1 MYIYHIYEQKN
12 IYAHCT
18 PSYSHILG
26 KSTRSWKKL
35 KFGVNQYW
43 MFTRCSQ
50 ESHILVFNKCTFLDN
65 LCGFFEIIKLLRIS
79 FLHSSH
85 TAYPQSSPS
94 GSQTKTIVCRK
105 SWVGLLASVEMIGW
119 KIKWLPGLGG
129 LGPPAH
135 QTDLTSTDGMFWAP
149 FNGSVSPSLLPIIPP
164 PSPRTIRFLDIT
176 FSWLGRGQMGIWSM
190 QNSFYRTQVIACS
203 CH

>member
-1 MYIYHIYEQKN
+1 M
-12 IYAHCT
+12 
-18 PSYSHILG
+18 
-26 KSTRSWKKL
+26 
-35 KFGVNQYW
+35 
-43 MFTRCSQ
+43 
-50 ESHILVFNKCTFLDN
+50 
-65 LCGFFEIIKLLRIS
+65 
-79 FLHSSH
+79 
-85 TAYPQSSPS
+85 AYPQSSPS

-203 CH
+203 CHLLTNSILFSRLDACEWCQLLDDFATATYSSKKLEKAV

>member
-1 MYIYHIYEQKN
+1 MRFF
-12 IYAHCT
+12 
-18 PSYSHILG
+18 L
-26 KSTRSWKKL
+26 
-35 KFGVNQYW
+35 
-43 MFTRCSQ
+43 
-50 ESHILVFNKCTFLDN
+50 TFLN
-65 LCGFFEIIKLLRIS
+65 FLSKSFFY
-79 FLHSSH
+79 SSH
-85 TAYPQSSPS
+85 LAYPQSSPS

-149 FNGSVSPSLLPIIPP
+149 FNGSVSTSLLPIIPP

-176 FSWLGRGQMGIWSM
+176 FSWLGRGWMGTWSM
-190 QNSFYRTQVIACS
+190 QCKSDHCLTYPCHLLTNSLLFSRLDACEWCQLFDDLATAIQS
-203 CH
+203 CSQH